1 MAEGREYSLEDQQ
14 QNERDEEDPETGHG
28 RCEIGCDDD
37 VDGPFG
43 VSEMIEQQKPGD
55 GEKAE
60 RGGIRE
66 AGWLV
71 YPLLLVTGL
80 RMVVRDFLSGQ
91 TLGLVIA
98 LAAYGFA
105 LIVSTKMM
113 KTRTGTPD
121 QNPPE

>member
-1 MAEGREYSLEDQQ
+1 MALSLVTVGLGALAS
-14 QNERDEEDPETGHG
+14 RW
-28 RCEIGCDDD
+28 
-37 VDGPFG
+37 
-43 VSEMIEQQKPGD
+43 
-55 GEKAE
+55 
-60 RGGIRE
+60 GIRE

-91 TLGLVIA
+91 TLVLVIA
-98 LAAYGFA
+98 LAAYGLA

-113 KTRTGTPD
+113 RTRTETPD